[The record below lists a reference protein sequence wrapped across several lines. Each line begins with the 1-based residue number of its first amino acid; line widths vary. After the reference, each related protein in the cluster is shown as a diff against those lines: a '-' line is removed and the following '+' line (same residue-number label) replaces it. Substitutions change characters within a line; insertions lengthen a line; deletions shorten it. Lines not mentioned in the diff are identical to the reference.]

1 MSDYVPDEYTA
12 KQMYVLQRQSMHNH
26 ISPDYGAEFDRFIAK
41 VKADE
46 RRSLLEEL
54 TTDAEQEA
62 SIGRQGNDRER
73 VNAAEKII
81 EMLNDIRIE
90 GEA

>member
-41 VKADE
+41 VKADAWDE
-46 RRSLLEEL
+46 GLQVGWEEC
-54 TTDAEQEA
+54 QNP
-62 SIGRQGNDRER
+62 GPFVNDWWDSKAP
-73 VNAAEKII
+73 NPH
-81 EMLNDIRIE
+81 RIE